1 MKIEK
6 TKYDG
11 FYIGWQGNRRM
22 LFTRN
27 LTPGKSFFKER
38 LIKENGIEYRE
49 FNPSRSKLGASI
61 IKKINEIPI
70 RAGSKILYLGAS
82 HGYTSSFI
90 SDVVGPNGFVFALD
104 FAPRVVRDLYFV
116 CEARSNMA
124 PILGDAAKPENYAD
138 KITEVD
144 VIYQDIAQKLQ
155 IEILFKNLRFLKP
168 KGYALIAV
176 KARSIDVTRHPSKIF
191 AECREKLEKQLKVL
205 DWRTLDPLEKDHAFF
220 ICQKR

>member
-1 MKIEK
+1 MKLEK

-27 LTPGKSFFKER
+27 LTPEKSFFKER
-38 LIKENGIEYRE
+38 LIKEGGIEYRE

-70 RAGSKILYLGAS
+70 KSGSKILYLGAS
-82 HGYTSSFI
+82 HGYTPSFI
-90 SDVVGPNGFVFALD
+90 SDVVGQNGFVFALD

-124 PILGDAAKPENYAD
+124 PILGDANKPEAYAD

-144 VIYQDIAQKLQ
+144 VIYQDIAQKMQ

-220 ICQKR
+220 ICQKK

>member
-6 TKYDG
+6 IKYDG
-11 FYIGWQGNRRM
+11 FYIGWQGNRRL

-27 LTPGKSFFKER
+27 LSPGKSFFKER
-38 LIKENGIEYRE
+38 LITENGIEYRE
-49 FNPSRSKLGASI
+49 YNPSRSKLGASI
-61 IKKINEIPI
+61 IKRIDEIPI
-70 RAGSKILYLGAS
+70 QSGSKVLYLGAS
-82 HGYTSSFI
+82 HGYTPSFV

-116 CEARSNMA
+116 CEPRNNMA
-124 PILGDAAKPENYAD
+124 PILGEANKPETYAD
-138 KITEVD
+138 KISEVD

-168 KGYALIAV
+168 KGYVVVAV

-191 AECREKLEKQLKVL
+191 AECKEKLEKQLKVI
-205 DWRTLDPLEKDHAFF
+205 DWRTLDPLEKDHALFV
-220 ICQKR
+220 CQKR

>member
-1 MKIEK
+1 MTIEK

-11 FYIGWQGNRRM
+11 FYIGWQGNRRL

-38 LIKENGIEYRE
+38 LVKENGIEYRE
-49 FNPSRSKLGASI
+49 CNPSRSKLAASI
-61 IKKINEIPI
+61 IKKINEVPI
-70 RAGSKILYLGAS
+70 KQGSKVLYLGAS
-82 HGYTSSFI
+82 HGYTSSFV
-90 SDVVGPNGFVFALD
+90 SDIVDKNGFVFALD

-124 PILGDAAKPENYAD
+124 PILGDASKPETYAD

-191 AECREKLEKQLKVL
+191 AECKEKLEKQLKVL
-205 DWRTLDPLEKDHAFF
+205 DWKTLDPLEKDHAFF
-220 ICQKR
+220 VCQKR

>member
-1 MKIEK
+1 MKIER
-6 TKYDG
+6 TGYEG
-11 FYIGWQGNRRM
+11 FFIGWHGNRRM
-22 LFTRN
+22 LFTKN
-27 LTPGKSFFKER
+27 LIPGKSFFNER
-38 LIKENGIEYRE
+38 LVKENNVEYRE
-49 FNPSRSKLGASI
+49 LNPSRSKLGASI
-61 IKKINEIPI
+61 IKKINGIPI
-70 RAGSKILYLGAS
+70 MAGSKVLYLGAA
-82 HGYTSSFI
+82 HGYTASFI

-116 CEARSNMA
+116 CEAHSNMA
-124 PILGDAAKPENYAD
+124 PILGDANKPESYAD

-144 VIYQDIAQKLQ
+144 VIYQDIAQKMQ

-191 AECREKLEKQLKVL
+191 VECREKLEKQLKVL

-220 ICQKR
+220 VCQKK

>member
-1 MKIEK
+1 MKVEK

-11 FYIGWQGNRRM
+11 FYIGWQGNRRL

-49 FNPSRSKLGASI
+49 FNPSRSKLGAAI
-61 IKKINEIPI
+61 IKKIDEIPI
-70 RAGSKILYLGAS
+70 KSGSKVLYLGAS
-82 HGYTSSFI
+82 HGYTPSFV

-124 PILGDAAKPENYAD
+124 PILGDAGKPETYAD

-144 VIYQDIAQKLQ
+144 VIYQDIAQKMQ

-205 DWRTLDPLEKDHAFF
+205 DWKTLDPLEKDHAFF
-220 ICQKR
+220 VCQKK